1 MGMCKG
7 IEIRREK
14 PGNGELSIMVRAD
27 SICKHRGRSR
37 KVNRGQVIKKLNAR
51 L

>member
-7 IEIRREK
+7 MEIRREK
-14 PGNGELSIMVRAD
+14 PGNRELSIMVRAD
-27 SICKHRGRSR
+27 SICKQRGRSR
-37 KVNRGQVIKKLNAR
+37 KVNSGQVIKKLNAR